1 MFSVT
6 VPPFNIGDSAFPF
19 CPWHMKPYAHSYLTR
34 KQSYFN
40 YRLIRARMVTEGGFG
55 QLTGRW
61 RVLLRKC
68 ESSRDA
74 VRLATTTCIV
84 LHNVSIDQGES
95 ISKKLDLTL
104 DQVTQERRNHA
115 EIRELFQM
123 RDCLKLRIL
132 QVLLKR
138 SKMPY

>member
-1 MFSVT
+1 
-6 VPPFNIGDSAFPF
+6 
-19 CPWHMKPYAHSYLTR
+19 MKPYVHSDLTR

-61 RVLLRKC
+61 WVLLRKC
-68 ESSRDA
+68 ESSGDA
-74 VRLATTTCIV
+74 VRLATMTCIV

-115 EIRELFQM
+115 EIR
-123 RDCLKLRIL
+123 
-132 QVLLKR
+132 
-138 SKMPY
+138 